1 MQPST
6 LYTFPIPIEFE
17 NPLLYAMDT
26 NQTPAVSQAASTE
39 SDREEWLGAM
49 AEHAK
54 YEAFRNR
61 IRNFL
66 LNLDTMRESLQIN
79 SRIAGPDTELG
90 KAMVALSDEMFDKMR
105 KMDKGVTVLNKIYTE
120 VDLRK
125 PLIEAHLELGAGSAA
140 ETLAET
146 QPVGLLETRALVLT
160 HGKESSSLIASTVAH
175 VRGRVKSGS
184 ISSLI
189 TPKRPL

>member
-1 MQPST
+1 MQTST

-17 NPLLYAMDT
+17 NPLLYAMYT
-26 NQTPAVSQAASTE
+26 NQTPAVSQAASTK

-66 LNLDTMRESLQIN
+66 LNLNTMRESLQIN
-79 SRIAGPDTELG
+79 SRIAGPDTELD
-90 KAMVALSDEMFDKMR
+90 KAMVALSDEMFDKTR
-105 KMDKGVTVLNKIYTE
+105 KMDKGVTILNKIYTE

-125 PLIEAHLELGAGSAA
+125 PLIEAHLELGAGSAVG
-140 ETLAET
+140 TLAET
-146 QPVGLLETRALVLT
+146 QIALDHLKQFGIVNTLLKRMWEGLLACSR
-160 HGKESSSLIASTVAH
+160 
-175 VRGRVKSGS
+175 RGHLYLRMARSRV
-184 ISSLI
+184 
-189 TPKRPL
+189 P

>member
-26 NQTPAVSQAASTE
+26 NQTPAVSQDASTE
-39 SDREEWLGAM
+39 SDREKWLDAM

-79 SRIAGPDTELG
+79 SRIAGPDTEPG
-90 KAMVALSDEMFDKMR
+90 KAMVALSDEMFDKTR

-125 PLIEAHLELGAGSAA
+125 PLIEAHLELGAGSAVG
-140 ETLAET
+140 TLAET
-146 QPVGLLETRALVLT
+146 QIALDHLKQFGIRNTLLKRMWD
-160 HGKESSSLIASTVAH
+160 SLLACSR
-175 VRGRVKSGS
+175 RGHLYLRMARSQV
-184 ISSLI
+184 
-189 TPKRPL
+189 P